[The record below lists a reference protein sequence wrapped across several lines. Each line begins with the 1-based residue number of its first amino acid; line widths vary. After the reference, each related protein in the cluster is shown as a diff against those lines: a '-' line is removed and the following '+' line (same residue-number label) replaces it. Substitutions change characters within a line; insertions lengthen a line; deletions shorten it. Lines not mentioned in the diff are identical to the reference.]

1 MCPSFSKQPGQ
12 SRHASHPAVRDGRVV
27 SLARS
32 LRGVPKS
39 VQGPAVTVPTV
50 PGRCGGQGPAICRAE
65 GRSQR
70 QSAQPEKRLRGAPC
84 GGGMGW
90 DMGTRRSEVL
100 NTTRPRC
107 FRLAQG
113 PIAQHRCLGWA
124 PKSSF
129 KWPRA
134 GQASVPSENL
144 PKGFQSVVTF
154 ENPWLLSGQRVT
166 GRPRWPP
173 DAPFPSP
180 ALRLW
185 ARTLSW

>member
-1 MCPSFSKQPGQ
+1 MCPPFPKQPGQ
-12 SRHASHPAVRDGRVV
+12 SRHASHPAVRDGRAV

-32 LRGVPKS
+32 LRGVPKP
-39 VQGPAVTVPTV
+39 VLGPAVTVPTV
-50 PGRCGGQGPAICRAE
+50 PGRCGGRAAICRAE
-65 GRSQR
+65 GGSQR
-70 QSAQPEKRLRGAPC
+70 QSAQREKRLRGAPC
-84 GGGMGW
+84 GGGLGW
-90 DMGTRRSEVL
+90 DMGPSARGAEYYAASLHQTRQGPVAQ
-100 NTTRPRC
+100 PRC
-107 FRLAQG
+107 
-113 PIAQHRCLGWA
+113 PGWA
-124 PKSSF
+124 PKSSLE
-129 KWPRA
+129 WPQV
-134 GQASVPSENL
+134 GQASVPSENF